1 MPAAENAEKSVE
13 ISSKSVE
20 EAIEKGIE
28 ILGVSR
34 KAVEI
39 TVIKEASRGLLGLV
53 GVSDALVRVEV
64 RPPSAPTARPVEDSA
79 PALADA
85 ALADAALADAAGEV
99 EEIGKDVL
107 TKLLEYMEID
117 AQVQTGESAAL
128 FDDTGPVML
137 DITGNDLGLLIG
149 RRGETLNDLQFLT
162 RLIVGRRL
170 ARRPNLVVDVEGY
183 KARRERSL
191 IELARKMAD
200 QVRESQKSSVLEP
213 MPPNERRIVH
223 LALRDDPEVTTQ
235 SVGEGDRRKV
245 MIIPK
250 SPS

>member
-79 PALADA
+79 P

>member
-53 GVSDALVRVEV
+53 GASDALVRVEV